1 VGTVGLAAQEGDFM
15 FDQKAYNK
23 AYYLANKKS
32 IQKRNAA
39 YYLANKER
47 FKEYS
52 AKYRLKHRDEYKEYH
67 AKWYQENKHLYSY
80 RHRNGAKYRKQAIY
94 SVWNNKTDEVIIID
108 GTAEQCAKAMGIKVE
123 SFYTASMKASRGK
136 NLKWTIEKKMLKQCR

>member
-1 VGTVGLAAQEGDFM
+1 MGLEAQEGDFM
-15 FDQKAYNK
+15 FDRKAYSK

-47 FKEYS
+47 IKEYS
-52 AKYRLKHRDEYKEYH
+52 AEYRIKHRDEYKEYH
-67 AKWYQENKHLYSY
+67 AKWYQENKHLY
-80 RHRNGAKYRKQAIY
+80 NERKDSTDPTYHKQVLY
-94 SVWNNKTDEVIIID
+94 SVWNNFTDEVIIID
-108 GTAEQCAKAMGIKVE
+108 GTAEQCAKAMGIKLE

-136 NLKWTIEKKMLKQCR
+136 NLKWTIEKKVLRERRK